1 MTNLKITDKF
11 KDSLYPILTFLAII
25 IVWQAVV
32 EIKDIPQYI
41 LPTPIDIIKVF
52 ITDYQNFLIS
62 HKSSVAFVE
71 NFNFRFKSF
80 NFLFRIFYKS
90 EFFHNSVNKIYELFC
105 NSLAKR
111 NDKEHWCYQHLECK
125 SHNNK

>member
-52 ITDYQNFLIS
+52 ITDYQN
-62 HKSSVAFVE
+62 
-71 NFNFRFKSF
+71 
-80 NFLFRIFYKS
+80 
-90 EFFHNSVNKIYELFC
+90 
-105 NSLAKR
+105 
-111 NDKEHWCYQHLECK
+111 
-125 SHNNK
+125 